1 MKARIALGAG
11 ALAVTALV
19 VVLVVKLRAQPAD
32 QASASAGGSEA
43 GGAAAAGGAG
53 GPRRMS
59 SGASDASPLPTAAE
73 VTASKERV
81 ESEHV
86 RSPSHAPHIL
96 DNHFDAQPLR
106 EARKAMARG
115 DYEAALKAAEDALAV
130 EPSNNARVMAV
141 MASCSLGNR
150 AKAQAHADQLDEMRK
165 SRVAVRCKK
174 LGIEIQG
181 ARPVEETER

>member
-1 MKARIALGAG
+1 VNARIALAAG

-19 VVLVVKLRAQPAD
+19 VVLVVKIRANPAE
-32 QASASAGGSEA
+32 QASASAA
-43 GGAAAAGGAG
+43 GAAGEESGTGGTAG

-59 SGASDASPLPTAAE
+59 SGVADAAPLPTPAE
-73 VTASKERV
+73 VAESKQRV

-96 DNHFDAQPLR
+96 DNHLDAQPLR
-106 EARKAMARG
+106 EARKAMAKG

-141 MASCSLGNR
+141 MAACSLGNR

-174 LGIEIQG
+174 LGIEIKG
-181 ARPVEETER
+181 AKPIDDAEL